1 MTEIALIGDLHGNLP
16 ATMALDD
23 DLKRR
28 GIRHIWCLG
37 DIVGKGPRSA
47 DTFDWAFSRCE
58 VLLQGNWDSGI
69 SFQLFPNDA
78 FYYRQLG
85 EKRMQMLRDLPLE
98 HHTTLSG
105 RHIRLFHGR
114 PIMKKILY
122 IQDDVNALSAYFEP
136 DFQVIGY
143 ADAHRQGMRLV
154 TTRGIMFNTGA
165 VGNGMGLSMVQYAI
179 MRGEENNPSAAFD
192 LTFVTLPY
200 DREQAVQDTL
210 NAVGMPNA
218 DLFIKEVK
226 TGIYA
231 RNSSEKKESR
241 F

>member
-105 RHIRLFHGR
+105 RNIRLFHGR